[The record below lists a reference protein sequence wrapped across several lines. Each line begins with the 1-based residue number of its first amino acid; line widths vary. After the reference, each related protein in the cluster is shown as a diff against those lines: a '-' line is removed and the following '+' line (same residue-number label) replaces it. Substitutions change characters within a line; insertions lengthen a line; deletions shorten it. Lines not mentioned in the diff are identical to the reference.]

1 VEKEKNKQ
9 TLIYMFSAAF
19 SSSPK
24 TLPPLAP
31 LRKPDRSS
39 ACHDR
44 GFNKLPTIPALMAIF
59 FNSPSKKNSSYKGG
73 KKKGSQ
79 NHRFCHKIPSTYIH
93 RDAIKKKKTQ
103 KHSSTNLQ
111 RIRRS
116 YPALQ
121 RQRKTSTQRAGRK
134 ERKRGR
140 DDYR

>member
-1 VEKEKNKQ
+1 
-9 TLIYMFSAAF
+9 MFSAAL

-44 GFNKLPTIPALMAIF
+44 GFNRLPTIPALMAIF
-59 FNSPSKKNSSYKGG
+59 FNSPSKKTQVTKG
-73 KKKGSQ
+73 KKKNSQ

-93 RDAIKKKKTQ
+93 RDAIKKKRKDA
-103 KHSSTNLQ
+103 KHSRTNLQ

-121 RQRKTSTQRAGRK
+121 RQRKTSPQRGGRK
-134 ERKRGR
+134 ERKKSEGR
-140 DDYR
+140 LPVNG